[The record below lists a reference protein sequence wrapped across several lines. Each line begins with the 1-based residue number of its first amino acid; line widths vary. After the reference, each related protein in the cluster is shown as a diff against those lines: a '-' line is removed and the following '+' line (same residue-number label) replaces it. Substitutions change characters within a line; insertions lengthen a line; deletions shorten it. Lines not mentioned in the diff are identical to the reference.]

1 MAIKWVGTRE
11 NGHYED
17 DANPGVAIPTLPW
30 MKPPADAP
38 SGNPLAGLAAG
49 VGRDPNQLGPGAPSN
64 AGPDALAAAGQR
76 DATGRIITGADLRNP
91 NTFGAKVMA
100 PTPNVSLTPDGNLV
114 GPGVDAQ
121 RAMAGAGAAVG
132 TAVDPKAATDT
143 TAFGQDR
150 TDARMAYQNYLD
162 QQNRPGVLAPGIN
175 ASTTPTTGDVNFRA
189 PGPIE
194 RVSANMPGPVTL
206 GGQAQGVT
214 AQRVAAP
221 TAVPTSTTG
230 ASIIGTTQVQD
241 AQAQQ
246 VRQQQLDFA
255 QALRDRM
262 NGVGPSVAQQQ
273 YNMSVGDIATG
284 ALGTAAQARGNDAAA
299 ARRDALRT
307 IGTET
312 AKAGLGSALIRAQES
327 ATAAGQLGGA
337 LTDTRGLD
345 TSVAVKNADL
355 TQGANLAN
363 QGSENTVGM
372 FNSGQTN
379 ANNQFN
385 ADLATRVATGNADR
399 SLSGDTFSA
408 GQQNARDVAVAG
420 VNAANADRT
429 VGAVTTDAAA
439 ANARATDTAKT
450 QAEIDA
456 QNMNRLNQENQFNAT
471 QTQGA
476 AQVNAGN
483 TLTADQIEQARQASL
498 RAATDAAA
506 GRSAAAAG
514 STVNTD
520 LADKARVAGQQNNN
534 YAVDK
539 SQQNALAAGGL
550 NVVGTGLAATASY
563 LGGKPGTSTGG
574 DTGGTGGAPSQSD
587 FDNNNGG
594 DYTSDK
600 RQKMILGRDSNSDVD
615 SFLKALDERAYT
627 YKNPAADGG
636 GVRHGPMAQE
646 LEKSN
651 IGRSVVKLDPDG
663 VKRVDTPA
671 FVMALAGAVARK
683 LREGGKRAA

>member
-1 MAIKWVGTRE
+1 MAFSV
-11 NGHYED
+11 
-17 DANPGVAIPTLPW
+17 
-30 MKPPADAP
+30 
-38 SGNPLAGLAAG
+38 
-49 VGRDPNQLGPGAPSN
+49 
-64 AGPDALAAAGQR
+64 
-76 DATGRIITGADLRNP
+76 ADLTWNP
-91 NTFGAKVMA
+91 NPPPGHWERNGVPVQA
-100 PTPNVSLTPDGNLV
+100 PPP
-114 GPGVDAQ
+114 GPLSP
-121 RAMAGAGAAVG
+121 AGAAVAPG
-132 TAVDPKAATDT
+132 GPTGPLAGAQSAVGVYREPFAGDQHDTDAAAAAQQAPPPPPVDPKAATDT
-143 TAFGQDR
+143 SAFGQDR
-150 TDARMAYQNYLD
+150 TDARTAYQNYLD

-355 TQGANLAN
+355 NQGANLAN
-363 QGSENTVGM
+363 QDSENTVGM

-539 SQQNALAAGGL
+539 SSDTAKLGAGLGA
-550 NVVGTGLAATASY
+550 AATVLGAGVSL
-563 LGGKPGTSTGG
+563 LGGGDNSKGLTNNPNSATSTSVGG
-574 DTGGTGGAPSQSD
+574 VGGGTDSTSHVDDQGNPLDANGDPLKLSD
-587 FDNNNGG
+587 ER
-594 DYTSDK
+594 T
-600 RQKMILGRDSNSDVD
+600 KMILGRDSDSNVD

-646 LEKSN
+646 LEKSS
-651 IGRSVVKLDPDG
+651 IGRSVVRTGPDG
-663 VKRVDTPA
+663 LKRVDTPS